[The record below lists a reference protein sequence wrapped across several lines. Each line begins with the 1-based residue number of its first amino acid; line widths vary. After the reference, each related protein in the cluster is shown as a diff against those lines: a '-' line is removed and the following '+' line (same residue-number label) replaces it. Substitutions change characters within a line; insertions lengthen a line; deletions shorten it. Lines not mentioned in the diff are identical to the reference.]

1 MAETVRLVHE
11 QMFGYTAGSFGLLA
25 IAVALAFVPAVAP
38 RVAVP
43 SPLRSAGV
51 FFLAIAAAIVAF
63 RWPIL
68 SMNDAVQ
75 GDESALIVMAQT
87 ALHHPV
93 PWESFDSSTSGPLNV
108 LALAPIVGLLSN
120 GVYFGTR
127 LFACA
132 LAVAGLFLLYRCGK
146 ELYGELAGR
155 TMISRG
161 GVLLRRHVDD
171 LTPYTS
177 EAVANVLVAAAGLL
191 VVRIALSDV
200 GVARAGDWGGPPSAS
215 SRSRNFK
222 RCRSRARSSFCAH
235 LRCGRSRKERG
246 RWRSS
251 APEPSFRS

>member
-11 QMFGYTAGSFGLLA
+11 HMFGYTAGSFGLLA
-25 IAVALAFVPAVAP
+25 IVVALAFVPAIAQ
-38 RVAVP
+38 RFAVP
-43 SPLRSAGV
+43 PPLRGAGV
-51 FFLAIAAAIVAF
+51 FFFAIAAAIVAF

-75 GDESALIVMAQT
+75 GDESALIVMART

-108 LALAPIVGLLSN
+108 LALAPVVAMFSN
-120 GVYFGTR
+120 GVYLGTR

-155 TMISRG
+155 TMILPPAAFYCVVTSY
-161 GVLLRRHVDD
+161 D

-191 VVRIALSDV
+191 VIRIALSEGD
-200 GVARAGDWGGPPSAS
+200 VARQALSGGLTIGLIPLSKLQAMPIAGAL
-215 SRSRNFK
+215 FAL
-222 RCRSRARSSFCAH
+222 CRTCVV
-235 LRCGRSRKERG
+235 G
-246 RWRSS
+246 
-251 APEPSFRS
+251 